1 MKIAIFHNLQPGGA
15 LKYLAETSKYFVSK
29 KHKVDIYSHDHNLQ
43 QPYVSNFIYAIKK
56 TNSVLSQLKQILIE
70 IPKISK
76 QISKQILI
84 NNYDLI
90 IIFPCHLTQ
99 SPTILR
105 YLDPNKTIY
114 MLTEPKR
121 EFYEKTSFDH
131 NSTKRLIAR
140 ILRLPI
146 KLIDTYNTKKTKNI
160 ITVSYYEQNL
170 IKKIYKKKSVVI
182 HPALTTTNL
191 TKKKL
196 KNKNIITVGQL
207 SYLKGH
213 RITVKQLKANQKITL
228 LGRTTNETDI
238 INKLAT
244 KQNIDLEIIQTENDS
259 IKTRILK
266 KHNIFAAN
274 YIKEPYG
281 IATLEAIDTGLF
293 VVGSNDGGTPEIVQH
308 GVNGL
313 LYPNNIKIAKKTMEK
328 VLTSNN
334 INYFKNKS
342 VDWDTTTN
350 NILRMAE
357 YLTNND

>member
-1 MKIAIFHNLQPGGA
+1 MKKIKLAIFHNLDKGGA
-15 LKYLAETSKYFVSK
+15 AYFLSEFTKSLKLRR
-29 KHKVDIYSHDHNLQ
+29 HHVDIYSLKNENKNTTQLGG
-43 QPYVSNFIYAIKK
+43 
-56 TNSVLSQLKQILIE
+56 TNNVYSHLLQILYE
-70 IPKISK
+70 IPRLSKSISNS
-76 QISKQILI
+76 ISA
-84 NNYDLI
+84 NNYDVI
-90 IIFPCHLTQ
+90 IVFPCQLTQ
-99 SPTILR
+99 APTILR

-114 MLTEPKR
+114 LLTEPKR

-131 NSTKRLIAR
+131 NTIKRLSAR

-146 KLIDTYNTKKTKNI
+146 KFIDIYNTRKTKNI
-160 ITVSYYEQNL
+160 ITISYYEQSL

-191 TKKKL
+191 TKINL
-196 KNKNIITVGQL
+196 KNKNIITIGQL

-213 RITVKQLKANQKITL
+213 HTTLKQLQPNQKITL
-228 LGRTTNETDI
+228 LGRATNETDEI
-238 INKLAT
+238 KKLAT

-259 IKTRILK
+259 TKTRILK

-281 IATLEAIDTGLF
+281 IATLEAIDAGLF
-293 VVGSNDGGTPEIVQH
+293 VVGTNDGGTPEIVQH

-328 VLTSNN
+328 VFSSNN
-334 INYFKNKS
+334 LIYFKNKRI
-342 VDWDTTTN
+342 DWNATTN
-350 NILRMAE
+350 NILRMAD